1 MALPKVNT
9 LTYELTVPSTGEKVS
24 YRPFLVKEEK
34 TLLMAAE
41 DQNVSTITK
50 AMRDIIFSC
59 TDGEVDL
66 KTLAPYDI
74 EYIFLQLRG
83 KSIGD
88 VISLKLKKP
97 ESIDCEEA
105 ECPEGTEVSINID
118 DIKIDTSSMK
128 DSKIELTEDIGI
140 KLGYPQL
147 ETVQKY
153 VVKGGG
159 MSADGVFKMINDC
172 IEYIWEGK
180 GKSQEI
186 YKAKDSTK
194 KELDEFIESLN
205 SVQFTKIRDF
215 FEAMPRLQHEVMWTC
230 SKCNKSSPLLLEGI
244 DSFFG

>member
-1 MALPKVNT
+1 MALPKVSIP
-9 LTYELTVPSTGEKVS
+9 TYELTVPSSGEKVS

-41 DQNVSTITK
+41 DQNVATITK

-59 TDGEVDL
+59 TEGEVDL
-66 KTLAPYDI
+66 KTLAPYYI

-105 ECPEGTEVSINID
+105 VCPEGTEVSINID
-118 DIKIDTSSMK
+118 DIKIDTSTMM
-128 DSKIELTEDIGI
+128 DSKIELTETIGI

-159 MSADGVFKMINDC
+159 MSADGIFKMINDC
-172 IEYIWEGK
+172 IEYIWEGE
-180 GKSQEI
+180 EI

-194 KELDEFIESLN
+194 KELTDFVESLN
-205 SVQFTKIRDF
+205 SIQFTKIRDF
-215 FEAMPRLQHEVMWTC
+215 FESMPRLQHEITWTC
-230 SKCNKSSPLLLEGI
+230 SKCNKSAPLLLEGI
-244 DSFFG
+244 DSFFE

>member
-1 MALPKVNT
+1 MALPIVST
-9 LTYELTVPSTGEKVS
+9 PTYELIVPSTGEKVS

-41 DQNVSTITK
+41 DQNISTITK
-50 AMRDIIFSC
+50 AMRDIISTC
-59 TDGEVDL
+59 TEGEVDL

-88 VISLKLKKP
+88 VINLNLKKP
-97 ESIDCEEA
+97 DSIECEES
-105 ECPEGTEVSINID
+105 ECPGSTEIKVNID
-118 DIKIDTSSMK
+118 DIKIDTSTIV

-140 KLGYPQL
+140 KLGFPQL
-147 ETVQKY
+147 DSIQKY
-153 VVKGGG
+153 TTKGKAMDAG
-159 MSADGVFKMINDC
+159 GVFKMINDC

-180 GKSQEI
+180 EI

-194 KELDEFIESLN
+194 KELNDFIESLN
-205 SVQFTKIRDF
+205 TVQFNKIRDF
-215 FEAMPRLQHEVMWTC
+215 FESMPRLRHEITWTC
-230 SKCNKSSPLLLEGI
+230 PKCDKSAPLLLEGI

>member
-1 MALPKVNT
+1 MALPKVMT
-9 LTYELTVPSTGEKVS
+9 PTYELTIPSSGEKVS

-59 TDGEVDL
+59 TEGEVDL

-88 VISLKLKKP
+88 VIKLKLKKP
-97 ESIDCEEA
+97 ESVECEESG
-105 ECPEGTEVSINID
+105 CPGSEEIEVNID
-118 DIKIDTSSMK
+118 DIKIDTSGML
-128 DSKIELTEDIGI
+128 DSKIELTETIGI

-159 MSADGVFKMINDC
+159 MSADGIFKMINDC
-172 IEYIWEGK
+172 IEYIWEGE
-180 GKSQEI
+180 EI

-194 KELDEFIESLN
+194 KELTDFIESLN
-205 SVQFTKIRDF
+205 SIQFTKIRDF
-215 FEAMPRLQHEVMWTC
+215 FESMPRLQHEITWTC
-230 SKCNKSSPLLLEGI
+230 SKCNKSAPLLLEGI

>member
-1 MALPKVNT
+1 MALPIVST
-9 LTYELTVPSTGEKVS
+9 PTYELTVPSTGEKVS

-41 DQNVSTITK
+41 DQNVATITK

-59 TDGEVDL
+59 TEGEVDL

-88 VISLKLKKP
+88 VIKLKLKKP
-97 ESIDCEEA
+97 ESVECEESG
-105 ECPEGTEVSINID
+105 CPGSEEIEVNID
-118 DIKIDTSSMK
+118 DIKIDTSGML

-159 MSADGVFKMINDC
+159 MSTDGIFKMINDC
-172 IEYIWEGK
+172 IEYIWEGE
-180 GKSQEI
+180 EI

-194 KELDEFIESLN
+194 KELTDFIESLN
-205 SVQFTKIRDF
+205 SIQFTKIRDF
-215 FEAMPRLQHEVMWTC
+215 FESMPRLQHEITWTC
-230 SKCNKSSPLLLEGI
+230 SKCNKSAPLLLEGI
-244 DSFFG
+244 DSFFE

>member
-1 MALPKVNT
+1 MALPKVST
-9 LTYELTVPSTGEKVS
+9 PTYELTVPSSGEKVS

-59 TDGEVDL
+59 TEGEVDL

-88 VISLKLKKP
+88 VIKLKLKKP
-97 ESIDCEEA
+97 ESVECEESG
-105 ECPEGTEVSINID
+105 CPGSEEIEVNID
-118 DIKIDTSSMK
+118 DIKIDTSGML
-128 DSKIELTEDIGI
+128 DSKIELTETIGI

-159 MSADGVFKMINDC
+159 MSTDGIFKMINDC
-172 IEYIWEGK
+172 IEYIWEGE
-180 GKSQEI
+180 EI

-194 KELDEFIESLN
+194 KELTDFIESLN
-205 SVQFTKIRDF
+205 SIQFTKIRDF
-215 FEAMPRLQHEVMWTC
+215 FESMPRLQHEITWTC
-230 SKCNKSSPLLLEGI
+230 SKCNKSAPLLLEGI
-244 DSFFG
+244 DSFFE